1 MPSKPNRQPRKK
13 FRLHQ
18 YHGILRHEMFAQKSM
33 ENKLLRL
40 KLDMVYRGLGR
51 EEAEARFQALRPG
64 EPEDVSTQVSSAP
77 PPEPKTI
84 VKGRKVV
91 RNIKRG

>member
-1 MPSKPNRQPRKK
+1 MRNKPNKQPRKK
-13 FRLHQ
+13 SLLRR

-64 EPEDVSTQVSSAP
+64 EVEEPTPQVP
-77 PPEPKTI
+77 PPAPAPKTL